1 MWFAR
6 NQIGF
11 CKSALPAIGRW
22 RANGSSDDLCLLCL
36 QRVGEVWAIQRKGM
50 QKRGNS
56 FIKKKIK
63 KNLPSPGKCLI
74 FPWQFSDLL
83 QSSQR
88 WCQTNPVSVFGGRCS
103 PQSMPKC
110 LGQKVAKVCKWQG
123 YVSCRW
129 EIASYMGIVRTELQ
143 WEQLRK

>member
-1 MWFAR
+1 MFYVVRKKPNWFLQVCTPSHR
-6 NQIGF
+6 QVES
-11 CKSALPAIGRW
+11 KWLLRWSMPVESGR
-22 RANGSSDDLCLLCL
+22 G
-36 QRVGEVWAIQRKGM
+36 VGDTEGRHAEERK
-50 QKRGNS
+50 
-56 FIKKKIK
+56 FIYLKKKY
-63 KNLPSPGKCLI
+63 LPSPGKCLI